1 MTARTKERTVAVKEQ
16 ATKKAEQLTDQL
28 RETAAHA
35 AQLVK
40 DRAPGP
46 VLDKAA
52 QAAAQVR
59 ETTSRAGH
67 LASEKAPGPL
77 VDQAGRAAAA
87 ARANRTAL
95 LTFGAV
101 VVVFALIRRSRDR
114 RH

>member
-1 MTARTKERTVAVKEQ
+1 MKEQ
-16 ATKKAEQLTDQL
+16 AAKKAEQLTDQL

-59 ETTSRAGH
+59 ETTARAGH